1 MQNKEP
7 GLAELIKRGG
17 GFRLVPGADP
27 QELLTNLI
35 EGLQLPPSVDKK
47 VLLNAVLEREA
58 LMSTA
63 IGSGIALPHPRNP
76 LVTNPEEQF
85 VTITFAEQEQDW
97 KALDGKP
104 VHTVILIVSAS
115 AKYHLHTLSR
125 INFFCRQEFFR
136 DLLRNRA
143 SSGEILKTV
152 EDTEKTWNNA

>member
-1 MQNKEP
+1 MQNEEP
-7 GLAELIKRGG
+7 GLTELIERGG
-17 GFRLVPGADP
+17 GFRRIPGAGP

-35 EGLQLPPSVDKK
+35 EGIALPPSVDRG

-76 LVTNPEEQF
+76 LITNPSEQF
-85 VTITFAEQEQDW
+85 VTIAFAEQEPDW
-97 KALDGKP
+97 SALDGKP

-115 AKYHLHTLSR
+115 AKHHLHTLSR
-125 INFFCRQEFFR
+125 INFFCRQESFR

-143 SSGEILKTV
+143 SPQEIFKAI
-152 EDTEKTWNNA
+152 EDIEKTWNT